1 MPTGTKGHRSP
12 KLSINDNALVAVGI
26 LHPSELRN
34 TVYVVYPDSV
44 QESQVVIPS
53 PFKGKRSLPD
63 DLSQS

>member
-1 MPTGTKGHRSP
+1 MPTGVKGHRSP
-12 KLSINDNALVAVGI
+12 KLSINDNMLVALGI
-26 LHPSELRN
+26 CHPSELHR

-63 DLSQS
+63 DLSRP